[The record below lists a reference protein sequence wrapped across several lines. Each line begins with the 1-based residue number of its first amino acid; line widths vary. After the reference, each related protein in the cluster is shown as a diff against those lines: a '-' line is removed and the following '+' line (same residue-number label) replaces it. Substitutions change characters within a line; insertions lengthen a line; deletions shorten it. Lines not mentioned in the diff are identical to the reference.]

1 MPGVSHPCFEGEMRR
16 DQGSIAIFT
25 FMPAKCCLKILPI
38 REIPDHATFREK
50 VHLLSW
56 LEKLGGFLSL
66 ALCNQANF
74 DQVWLSKLKDF
85 LQFLICRKFYGT
97 MASPGNKS

>member
-1 MPGVSHPCFEGEMRR
+1 MQENYMGVEHKTVPGFNPR
-16 DQGSIAIFT
+16 
-25 FMPAKCCLKILPI
+25 I

-50 VHLLSW
+50 VHVLSW
-56 LEKLGGFLSL
+56 LDELGGSLSL

-85 LQFLICRKFYGT
+85 HQFLICRKFYGT
-97 MASPGNKS
+97 MASPGINSLELHLFYIFLIYI